1 VDDDAA
7 GKIIEVPPGTRIA
20 DGIAIA
26 RPHPNAFELVRHEVE
41 RIIEV
46 SDEAVEDAMRLYFRA
61 THNVAEGAGAAALA
75 AIRQEAAAVSGKRVA
90 AVLTGGNVDSDV
102 YCRVLSAGNKEDSSE
117 GNVRTTIRRNQIDG
131 VSPVSNPSAF
141 GNCLKR

>member
-1 VDDDAA
+1 MDDDAA

-75 AIRQEAAAVSGKRVA
+75 AIRQEAAAVSGKR
-90 AVLTGGNVDSDV
+90 LPRS
-102 YCRVLSAGNKEDSSE
+102 
-117 GNVRTTIRRNQIDG
+117 
-131 VSPVSNPSAF
+131 
-141 GNCLKR
+141 

>member
-1 VDDDAA
+1 MDDDAA

-75 AIRQEAAAVSGKRVA
+75 PFVRKLQQSVESGLPR
-90 AVLTGGNVDSDV
+90 S
-102 YCRVLSAGNKEDSSE
+102 
-117 GNVRTTIRRNQIDG
+117 
-131 VSPVSNPSAF
+131 
-141 GNCLKR
+141 